1 MVHENFYFAVRV
13 RLHTFVVIVLERI
26 ITAAAHVILCYI
38 FLVLY
43 EEEPKPSIRMLVF
56 DLVWNKEFFE
66 VIEVSF
72 LYD

>member
-1 MVHENFYFAVRV
+1 MVHENFYFSVRV

-43 EEEPKPSIRMLVF
+43 EEEPNPSIRMLVI